1 VLAGQ
6 AGPVAS
12 AWQRALAGLAPHL
25 PPAGRGLLPEPSPA
39 TTTGGQRGQ
48 WPARG
53 QLLAQYAPQPAVH
66 PFVVQLGLVA
76 AAGLGL
82 LAVPETVSDRS
93 ALSLRFRRLG
103 IPQVLGE
110 DHPDTLRSAN
120 SLAIDLANLGEYQ
133 AARDLHQD
141 TLIRRRRV
149 LGEDHPSTLKS
160 ASNLAANLRALG
172 ETVSP

>member
-1 VLAGQ
+1 
-6 AGPVAS
+6 
-12 AWQRALAGLAPHL
+12 L
-25 PPAGRGLLPEPSPA
+25 PPRPAGSEDNGR
-39 TTTGGQRGQ
+39 
-48 WPARG
+48 ARG
-53 QLLAQYAPQPAVH
+53 QLLAGLLAQYAPQPTVL

-93 ALSLRFRRLG
+93 ALSLRFRGLG
-103 IPQVLGE
+103 IPQ
-110 DHPDTLRSAN
+110 
-120 SLAIDLANLGEYQ
+120 
-133 AARDLHQD
+133 
-141 TLIRRRRV
+141 V